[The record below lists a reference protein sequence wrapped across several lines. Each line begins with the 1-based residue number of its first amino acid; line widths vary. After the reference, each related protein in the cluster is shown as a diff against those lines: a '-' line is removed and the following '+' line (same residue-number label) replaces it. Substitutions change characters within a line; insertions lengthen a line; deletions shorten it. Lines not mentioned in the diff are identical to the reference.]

1 MKTTSNKT
9 AYQQDKINIA
19 FDVEIPIL
27 IDNAV
32 AALHYIRTEPPIV
45 GHVPFCYI
53 HQVIQQA
60 KRTLDGADNHV
71 NKKVLRCLK

>member
-1 MKTTSNKT
+1 MNYIGYMKTTSNKT

-45 GHVPFCYI
+45 GHVPFCYSSSYSAGKENI
-53 HQVIQQA
+53 
-60 KRTLDGADNHV
+60 RWC
-71 NKKVLRCLK
+71 R